1 MRYSRTALK
10 VLKARYLSV
19 LKKCALINAGLFIGM
34 SLNAAPAEAM
44 QIFVETAADE
54 QITLDVEPTDKIE
67 DVIAKIQ
74 EQEGISPGIYQLSFA
89 DKILEAGNMLQD
101 YSIQKDSIL
110 HIKFNAVADAVTGTD
125 FSALVQAD
133 TTEQINLKNDITLDT
148 AAGEQGAKSIIING
162 NRHDI
167 SAREGNNDFSI
178 TTRKNETLEIN
189 NVGDKNNPASKGF
202 NGFSGSHGGV
212 ITVHDGTL
220 TVNNS
225 VFTDN
230 QASQYGGA
238 VYSRNST
245 VTISNSVFSRNKASE
260 VYGGAIRNE
269 DGTLTVSDS
278 TFDGN
283 EAQSGGAIS
292 DYSDSLSITNSIFTN
307 NKATYDGSAIAV
319 GGDKAVISNSKFIG
333 NSAGRFGGAI
343 YSYGTN
349 AATISDSIF
358 EGNSANGEYAEGGAI
373 FAGDTDIIANASDTV
388 FTGNTVNGK
397 SNALYGNY
405 NAVVNLNAGDHKI
418 IFNDGIDGE
427 EGSGSTININKSGV
441 AFGDSTA
448 PTDGIVEF
456 NNLVENNIVNL
467 YNGTLKL
474 GSYAGGEVNGKTVA
488 ASSGS
493 FDSTVNFN
501 VHGGK
506 LDLTDGEI
514 RETNLG
520 NVNLQE
526 NLELGI
532 DVALTDEKADT
543 IKVDSVSG
551 DGKINIS
558 DFNILND
565 TDKNVVEVA
574 VTEDDKLYNALSLG
588 KTNVSVGDD
597 VQKNYLITYGNGKL
611 KFGND
616 QSLETAVKL
625 NTSPER
631 AYVMSRD
638 EKLTGDLGQLVGE
651 SLSVSGN
658 GHTIDGNRYGGFEV
672 FEDQTLTLNDVTL
685 TGFDAGLSIIN
696 EGTLNLNANNY
707 DTTIDDKILGSGTI
721 NIGGSKTVT
730 LNGMVTR
737 GLVNLTGG
745 RLVLGNEKVLHMA
758 EKFTATGGT
767 LDIGTQNIFT
777 DDATFEN
784 GSTLAV
790 TVNPDKHG
798 VFEAYKLTV
807 KDGAKLSATLAQG
820 LVDRSTG
827 PKTFTL
833 VSADD
838 WTEADEESNGDNFI
852 LAHDN
857 NMYKF
862 EKTDVAGEYVVS
874 LVQTAEEVSQSS
886 GGTANNA
893 NTANAWVD
901 GGKFPDGSPAQD
913 LANNLAGL
921 AQKDAK
927 GFNDAL
933 TALAPEVSPVVK
945 TASVDHS
952 NQVFNAVSTRMSGG
966 VVGSAVEGKSS
977 GDSALD
983 GGATWVQLLANKTEF
998 DGNSKA
1004 HGFDSKSAGIALG
1017 AEKQINGEVKA
1028 GVGYAY
1034 TNGDIDAFMRDVD
1047 VDTHT
1052 VFAYGE
1058 YKPNNWFV
1066 NGVASYSFS
1075 DYDERKNVAGSRYK
1089 AKYDV
1094 DNIGLQ
1100 AMTGYD
1106 TELNNVDVTPI
1117 AGLRYNRIHRDG
1129 YTDSVGQRVSSDTMD
1144 VLTAVAGVKV
1154 GKDFATDQGM
1164 RWRPEARVAMTYDLV
1179 SDKENAVVG
1188 LTNGSSYFVEGERL
1202 DRFGIEAGL
1211 GLTVDVN
1218 DNVEAAVGYEG
1229 RFREDYTDH
1238 TGMISAKYKF

>member
-10 VLKARYLSV
+10 VLKARYLSI
-19 LKKCALINAGLFIGM
+19 LKKCALINAGLFFC
-34 SLNAAPAEAM
+34 SAPVLATE
-44 QIFVETAADE
+44 
-54 QITLDVEPTDKIE
+54 
-67 DVIAKIQ
+67 
-74 EQEGISPGIYQLSFA
+74 IS
-89 DKILEAGNMLQD
+89 DW
-101 YSIQKDSIL
+101 
-110 HIKFNAVADAVTGTD
+110 
-125 FSALVQAD
+125 SALVSAWENGTD
-133 TTEQINLKNDITLDT
+133 M
-148 AAGEQGAKSIIING
+148 SIIK
-162 NRHDI
+162 DI
-167 SAREGNNDFSI
+167 SANDKRTHIYNSEKDLIMNGNNHTVDLDGNTLNVVFTKGLSTI
-178 TTRKNETLEIN
+178 KNVTLISASASVISGNGNLNLDHVTFTKSGIMTGNTEGSVIN
-189 NVGDKNNPASKGF
+189 
-202 NGFSGSHGGV
+202 SGRYSELD
-212 ITVHDGTL
+212 IR
-220 TVNNS
+220 NS
-225 VFTDN
+225 VFIDNTGRAIHAFGNYYNNINDAYTKISNISDTRFINNQTTHNGGAIFLGKLSISQYIDAEFYDN
-230 QASQYGGA
+230 QANSGGA
-238 VYSRNST
+238 VFLERSGMDNKGYEAA
-245 VTISNSVFSRNKASE
+245 SVVSLSGIFQSNKAKDA
-260 VYGGAIRNE
+260 GGAIYNNGE
-269 DGTLTVSDS
+269 
-278 TFDGN
+278 
-283 EAQSGGAIS
+283 IS
-292 DYSDSLSITNSIFTN
+292 KLQ
-307 NKATYDGSAIAV
+307 G
-319 GGDKAVISNSKFIG
+319 KFIG
-333 NSAGRFGGAI
+333 NYAQNNGGAI
-343 YSYGTN
+343 YNSDKNGYKAFINIFSLQGNDTLFRGNRTASGSNAIYNNKSDITLTAEKNSSIIFDDGIAGT
-349 AATISDSIF
+349 
-358 EGNSANGEYAEGGAI
+358 EGNI
-373 FAGDTDIIANASDTV
+373 
-388 FTGNTVNGK
+388 
-397 SNALYGNY
+397 
-405 NAVVNLNAGDHKI
+405 
-418 IFNDGIDGE
+418 
-427 EGSGSTININKSGV
+427 TIQGQ
-441 AFGDSTA
+441 GT
-448 PTDGIVEF
+448 VEF
-456 NNLVENNIVNL
+456 NNMVSGNNISLNS
-467 YNGTLKL
+467 GTLKL

-526 NLELGI
+526 DLELGI
-532 DVALTDEKADT
+532 DVNLADKGADKIT
-543 IKVDSVSG
+543 ADSVNESGETEDSEANGRIQITEINVTKDMDNNVANVQIADGGLQDKIDVQMDKLNVNLSG
-551 DGKINIS
+551 DKSYFLTYDQRQGELC
-558 DFNILND
+558 FMND
-565 TDKNVVEVA
+565 K
-574 VTEDDKLYNALSLG
+574 
-588 KTNVSVGDD
+588 
-597 VQKNYLITYGNGKL
+597 
-611 KFGND
+611 
-616 QSLETAVKL
+616 SLEAAVKHD
-625 NTSPER
+625 TSSGGAFAMANDITVE
-631 AYVMSRD
+631 
-638 EKLTGDLGQLVGE
+638 THLGRLGGK

-685 TGFDAGLSIIN
+685 TGFGGIAVIN
-696 EGTLNLNANNY
+696 KGTLNLAANNH
-707 DTTIDDKILGSGTI
+707 DTTIDDEILGSGTI
-721 NIGGSKTVT
+721 NVGGSKTVT
-730 LNGMVTR
+730 LNGMVTH

-745 RLVLGNEKVLHMA
+745 RLVLGNEAALHLTR
-758 EKFTATGGT
+758 KFTATGGT
-767 LDIGTQNIFT
+767 LDIDTQHIHT
-777 DDATFEN
+777 DDATFDN

-790 TVNPDKHG
+790 TVNPDEHG
-798 VFEAYKLTV
+798 VFEADKLTV

-820 LVDRSTG
+820 LVTDKDET
-827 PKTFTL
+827 KTFKL
-833 VSADD
+833 VSAHE
-838 WTEADEESNGDNFI
+838 WTEANEESNGDNFI

-874 LVQTAEEVSQSS
+874 LVQTAEEVSQES

-966 VVGSAVEGKSS
+966 VVGSAAEGKSS

-1028 GVGYAY
+1028 GAGYAY
-1034 TNGDIDAFMRDVD
+1034 TSGDIDAFMRDID

-1106 TELNNVDVTPI
+1106 TELNNVDVTPV

-1144 VLTAVAGVKV
+1144 VLTAVAGVKI

-1188 LTNGSSYFVEGERL
+1188 LLNGSSYFVEGERL

-1218 DNVEAAVGYEG
+1218 DNLEAVVGYEG

>member
-10 VLKARYLSV
+10 VLKARYLSI
-19 LKKCALINAGLFIGM
+19 LKKCALINAGLFV
-34 SLNAAPAEAM
+34 LAAPAEAM

-101 YSIQKDSIL
+101 YSIQKDSTL

-178 TTRKNETLEIN
+178 TTRENETLEIN

-202 NGFSGSHGGV
+202 NGFSGGHGGV
-212 ITVHDGTL
+212 ITVYDGTL

-238 VYSRNST
+238 VHSQDST

-260 VYGGAIRNE
+260 MYGGAING
-269 DGTLTVSDS
+269 DNGTLTVSDS

-283 EAQSGGAIS
+283 EAQSGGAILGG
-292 DYSDSLSITNSIFTN
+292 SDSLSITNSIFTN
-307 NKATYDGSAIAV
+307 NKATNDGSAIAV
-319 GGDKAVISNSKFIG
+319 TGDKAVISNSKFIG

-343 YSYGTN
+343 LNYGTD

-358 EGNSANGEYAEGGAI
+358 EGNTANGENAQGGAI
-373 FAGDTDIIANASDTV
+373 FARDMDIIANASDTV

-397 SNALYGNY
+397 SNALYVANY
-405 NAVVNLNAGDHKI
+405 RTVNLNAGDHKI
-418 IFNDGIDGE
+418 IFNDGIDGD
-427 EGSGSTININKSGV
+427 EGATININKSGV

-456 NNLVENNIVNL
+456 NNLVENNTVNL
-467 YNGTLKL
+467 YSGTLKL

-493 FDSTVNFN
+493 FDSSVNFN

-543 IKVDSVSG
+543 IKADSVSG

-638 EKLTGDLGQLVGE
+638 EKLTGDLGQLAGE

-658 GHTIDGNRYGGFEV
+658 GHTIDGNGYWGFEV
-672 FEDQTLTLNDVTL
+672 SSDQTLTLNDITL
-685 TGFDAGLSIIN
+685 TGFSREPVSNWGI
-696 EGTLNLNANNY
+696 LNLAANNY
-707 DTTIDDKILGSGTI
+707 DTTINGEIFGDGTV

-730 LNGMVTR
+730 LNGNVNLGM
-737 GLVNLTGG
+737 VNLTSG
-745 RLVLGNEKVLHMA
+745 RLVLGNEEVLHMA

-767 LDIGTQNIFT
+767 LDIGTQHIRT

-790 TVNPDKHG
+790 TVNPDEHG
-798 VFEAYKLTV
+798 VFEADKLAV

-966 VVGSAVEGKSS
+966 VVGSAAEGKSS

-998 DGNSKA
+998 DGNGKA

-1028 GVGYAY
+1028 GAGYAY
-1034 TNGDIDAFMRDVD
+1034 TSGDIDAFMRDID

-1106 TELNNVDVTPI
+1106 TELNNVDVTPV

-1154 GKDFATDQGM
+1154 GKDFATGQGM
-1164 RWRPEARVAMTYDLV
+1164 LWRPEARVAMTYDLV

-1188 LTNGSSYFVEGERL
+1188 LTNGFSYFVEGERL

-1218 DNVEAAVGYEG
+1218 DNLEAVVGYEG

>member
-10 VLKARYLSV
+10 VLKARYLSI
-19 LKKCALINAGLFIGM
+19 LKKCALINAGLFFC
-34 SLNAAPAEAM
+34 SAPVLATE
-44 QIFVETAADE
+44 
-54 QITLDVEPTDKIE
+54 
-67 DVIAKIQ
+67 
-74 EQEGISPGIYQLSFA
+74 IS
-89 DKILEAGNMLQD
+89 DW
-101 YSIQKDSIL
+101 
-110 HIKFNAVADAVTGTD
+110 
-125 FSALVQAD
+125 SALVSAWENGTD
-133 TTEQINLKNDITLDT
+133 M
-148 AAGEQGAKSIIING
+148 SIIK
-162 NRHDI
+162 DI
-167 SAREGNNDFSI
+167 SANDKRTHIYNSEKDLIMNGNNHTVDLDGNTLNVVFTKGLSTI
-178 TTRKNETLEIN
+178 KNVTLISASASVISGNGNLNLDHVTFTKSGIMTGNTEGSVIN
-189 NVGDKNNPASKGF
+189 
-202 NGFSGSHGGV
+202 SGRYSELD
-212 ITVHDGTL
+212 IR
-220 TVNNS
+220 NS
-225 VFTDN
+225 VFIDNTGRAIHAFGNYYNNINDAYTKISNISDTRFINNQTTHNGGAIFLGKLSISQYIDAEFYDN
-230 QASQYGGA
+230 QANSGGA
-238 VYSRNST
+238 VFLERSGMDNKGYEAA
-245 VTISNSVFSRNKASE
+245 SVVSLSGIFQSNKAKDA
-260 VYGGAIRNE
+260 GGAIYNNGE
-269 DGTLTVSDS
+269 
-278 TFDGN
+278 
-283 EAQSGGAIS
+283 IS
-292 DYSDSLSITNSIFTN
+292 KLQ
-307 NKATYDGSAIAV
+307 G
-319 GGDKAVISNSKFIG
+319 KFIG
-333 NSAGRFGGAI
+333 NYAQNNGGAI
-343 YSYGTN
+343 YNSDKNGYKAFINIFSLQGNDTLFRGNRTASGSNAIYNNKSDITLTAEKNSSIIFDDGIAGT
-349 AATISDSIF
+349 
-358 EGNSANGEYAEGGAI
+358 EGNI
-373 FAGDTDIIANASDTV
+373 
-388 FTGNTVNGK
+388 
-397 SNALYGNY
+397 
-405 NAVVNLNAGDHKI
+405 
-418 IFNDGIDGE
+418 
-427 EGSGSTININKSGV
+427 TIQGQ
-441 AFGDSTA
+441 GT
-448 PTDGIVEF
+448 VEF
-456 NNLVENNIVNL
+456 NNMVSGNNISLNS
-467 YNGTLKL
+467 GTLKL

-506 LDLTDGEI
+506 LDLADGAI

-543 IKVDSVSG
+543 IKADSVSG

-658 GHTIDGNRYGGFEV
+658 GHTIDGNRYWGFEV
-672 FEDQTLTLNDVTL
+672 SNDQTLTLNDVTL
-685 TGFDAGLSIIN
+685 TGFSREPVSNWGI
-696 EGTLNLNANNY
+696 LNLAANNY
-707 DTTIDDKILGSGTI
+707 DTTINGEIFGDGTV

-730 LNGMVTR
+730 LNGNVNLGM
-737 GLVNLTGG
+737 VNLTSG
-745 RLVLGNEKVLHMA
+745 RLVLGNEEVLHMA

-767 LDIGTQNIFT
+767 LDIGTQHIRT

-790 TVNPDKHG
+790 TVNPDEHG
-798 VFEAYKLTV
+798 VFEADKLAV

-901 GGKFPDGSPAQD
+901 GGKFPDGSPAQN

-966 VVGSAVEGKSS
+966 VVGSAAEGKSS

-1028 GVGYAY
+1028 GAGYAY
-1034 TNGDIDAFMRDVD
+1034 TSGDIDAFMRDID

-1094 DNIGLQ
+1094 NNIGLQ

-1188 LTNGSSYFVEGERL
+1188 LLNGSSYFVEGERL
-1202 DRFGIEAGL
+1202 DRFGVEAGL